1 MSKRIDVLTTSVIE
15 NSLPKNKHYKL
26 SDGGGLYLQVTPSG
40 QKLWRMNYR
49 FNYKQ
54 KTLYLKNFPEMS
66 IEDAR
71 KSRQEA
77 RQLLVDG
84 VDPGEVRRQLTV
96 IEKAER
102 LSALVTNHRQ
112 PSVRIDMDETFEIW
126 KGRSYIKLSRDEAIF
141 IKNQISK
148 LVD

>member
-1 MSKRIDVLTTSVIE
+1 MSKPMDVLTTSVIE
-15 NSLPKNKHYKL
+15 NSPPKNKQYKL
-26 SDGGGLYLQVTPSG
+26 SDGGGLYLLVSPSG
-40 QKLWRMNYR
+40 RKFWRMNYR
-49 FNYKQ
+49 FNYMQ

-84 VDPGEVRRQLTV
+84 VDPGEVRRQLSV

-102 LSALVTNHRQ
+102 LSALVTNRRQ
-112 PSVRIDMDETFEIW
+112 PSVRIDMEGVFEIW

>member
-15 NSLPKNKHYKL
+15 NSPPKNKQYKL
-26 SDGGGLYLQVTPSG
+26 SDGGGLYLLVTPSG
-40 QKLWRMNYR
+40 RKLWRMNYR

-54 KTLYLKNFPEMS
+54 KTIYLKNFPELS
-66 IEDAR
+66 IEDAQ

-84 VDPGEVRRQLTV
+84 VDPGEVRRQLSV
-96 IEKAER
+96 IEKTER
-102 LSALVTNHRQ
+102 LSTLVTNHRQ
-112 PSVRIDMDETFEIW
+112 PSVRIDMEGVFEIW
-126 KGRSYIKLSRDEAIF
+126 KGRSYIKLSRAEAIF